1 MKYNVQ
7 LKVYEG
13 PLDLLYDMIS
23 KKKIDIKDIS
33 IIDITKQY
41 INYITALEKMDLEI
55 ASEFITMASKLLEI
69 KSRYLLYKQ
78 KDNNEVEDP
87 RLELMEKLEEYK
99 KFKLASQDLKDNI
112 TYVDDLY
119 YRKKEEIIID
129 DSMNIDDISID
140 AIKNILPYI
149 LKVKSEDNKPHKDE
163 KLDKIVRGRIVPVE
177 EKIAYIREIISR
189 DNEVSFIKVIENV
202 DKDEVIATF
211 LSVLELIKSRE
222 IVVYQDLFFD
232 DILIKKNLES

>member
-1 MKYNVQ
+1 
-7 LKVYEG
+7 
-13 PLDLLYDMIS
+13 
-23 KKKIDIKDIS
+23 
-33 IIDITKQY
+33 
-41 INYITALEKMDLEI
+41 
-55 ASEFITMASKLLEI
+55 
-69 KSRYLLYKQ
+69 
-78 KDNNEVEDP
+78 
-87 RLELMEKLEEYK
+87 
-99 KFKLASQDLKDNI
+99 
-112 TYVDDLY
+112 
-119 YRKKEEIIID
+119 
-129 DSMNIDDISID
+129 MNIDDISID

-149 LKVKSEDNKPHKDE
+149 LKVKSEENKPQKDE
-163 KLDKIVRGRIVPVE
+163 KLEKIVRGRIVPVE

>member
-13 PLDLLYDMIS
+13 PLDLLYDIIS
-23 KKKIDIKDIS
+23 KQKIDIKDIS